1 MISAGVLIIVA
12 NVLFSYSGF
21 TNAELFRKYKF
32 QVGDII
38 YHKEFV
44 RLISSGFLHGDWMHL
59 IFNMYS
65 FYVFNSILESYIGST
80 TMLIIYFGSL
90 IGGNF
95 LSLFIQRNNNY
106 YSAIG
111 ASGAVSGII
120 FSAIVLYPGIEI
132 YLMFI
137 PIGIPSWLFGILY
150 VLYSMYGMKSANDNI
165 GHEAH
170 LGGAIS
176 GMLIAGMLFPEALL
190 NNLQTVAMITVPMVV
205 FLVLLITKPDFF
217 ERR

>member
-1 MISAGVLIIVA
+1 MLSVGILIIVA

-21 TNAELFRKYKF
+21 TNAELFNKYKF
-32 QVGDII
+32 QVGNII
-38 YHKEFV
+38 HHKEFV

-65 FYVFNSILESYIGST
+65 FYVFNSILEPYIGGVT
-80 TMLIIYFGSL
+80 TLIIYFGSL
-90 IGGNF
+90 IGGNI

-111 ASGAVSGII
+111 ASGAVSGVI

-150 VLYSMYGMKSANDNI
+150 VLYSMYGMKAANDTI

-176 GMLIAGMLFPEALL
+176 GMLIAGLLFPDALM
-190 NNLQTVAMITVPMVV
+190 NNLFTVVKIAIPMMI
-205 FLVLLITKPDFF
+205 FLVLLIAKPDFF

>member
-21 TNAELFRKYKF
+21 TNTELFRKYKF

-65 FYVFNSILESYIGST
+65 FYVFNSILEPYIGSM

-90 IGGNF
+90 IGGNL

>member
-1 MISAGVLIIVA
+1 MLSAGVLIIIA

-65 FYVFNSILESYIGST
+65 FYVFNSILEPYIGSM

-90 IGGNF
+90 IGGNL